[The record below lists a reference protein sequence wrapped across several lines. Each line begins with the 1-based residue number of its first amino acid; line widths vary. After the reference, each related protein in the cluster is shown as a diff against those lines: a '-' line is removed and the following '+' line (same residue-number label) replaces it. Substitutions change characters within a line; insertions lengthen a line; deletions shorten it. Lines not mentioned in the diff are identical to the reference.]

1 MLFCTSGQTPFF
13 FRERPHK
20 GGGTKHPARIPSA
33 CCLQLAPRLNPLAF
47 IKCER
52 RRSCGKV
59 FRAGGGAR
67 ASHAEFP
74 PDRGFLFAPRMSP
87 LPRHSPI
94 MRMRFTPHQMSGPFV
109 QAAQERMSTPRM
121 CSLCP
126 HVSPC
131 RTYPPFRMSKAS
143 APPFRNR
150 PAQKRESS
158 AERAVRAMLFIAR
171 AVPLSSVPEI
181 ALPQNTHVPV
191 RGRALSA
198 NATCRRT
205 RSHSFPCATSSY

>member
-1 MLFCTSGQTPFF
+1 MVQSVPHSPRLLFATRPAFESPCLYKNTSAGILEGSTS
-13 FRERPHK
+13 RGN
-20 GGGTKHPARIPSA
+20 GGGDRAKHPTSPPNR
-33 CCLQLAPRLNPLAF
+33 CFQL
-47 IKCER
+47 
-52 RRSCGKV
+52 
-59 FRAGGGAR
+59 
-67 ASHAEFP
+67 
-74 PDRGFLFAPRMSP
+74 APRMSP